1 MQQTSATAYDADG
14 EVASTSDAL
23 GNATSYT
30 YDLLGRQ
37 TMDTVAT
44 FAPFV
49 NHTVRALGT
58 TYDTL
63 GHVILA
69 TSYGWGSPPAVV
81 NQVENVYDGLGNLVT
96 QYQSLSGP
104 VNTTTSPYTP
114 AVQYQYTTCY
124 AGAGNYS
131 RLTGITY
138 PGGTQVSYAYA
149 GLNDLDDAISRI
161 TSVSDGGQMVESYR
175 YLGLST
181 VIGATLPEPSINETV
196 SLDNFGNVADIAWTQ
211 GGTLSGNTV
220 SGGTPLV
227 NVAYGY
233 NSVGEVT
240 WRQDVQ
246 AAAAGVTDLDQTY
259 SYDSA
264 ERLTGYQQ
272 GAGTLSGNTMTIASP
287 TVTAS
292 WSLDSEGNRY
302 NASGTYGTS
311 YGANDESLGT
321 STQYAPRSGNTTT
334 VSFGASGSVTVHYD
348 AWGRVVETYSGSSS
362 VAGPNGAASYTT
374 YSYNALGRQ
383 ITTNNYTNTDTLI
396 SGTQTYFDGANPIEV
411 RMQDNT
417 LLATNVWSPADG
429 RLILRD
435 AVATVL
441 STYTGLTI
449 TPNSAGGIQRLYPMT
464 DGIGSIVA
472 VADPTGTVQERYT
485 YTADGLPQA
494 LTAAWAARSTGWGIV
509 QYAST
514 LGWNWLYRGQQWV
527 QTQPDTSSAQW
538 RGLYVGG
545 SGQWYDPVHAT
556 TLQPN
561 LSGYGDPQTNPYQ
574 MTFQEQF
581 GATVAPMAIGI
592 GVGII
597 AGIATG
603 GLGLAFMPG
612 IMAGA
617 AGGAASMGSSTYAA
631 GGDFGQIAE
640 SAAIG
645 AVAGAAGGAAGGF
658 AGDVMRGA
666 LSAVG
671 ISCCRRRYGARRAPR
686 RLRLAHRKA
695 VPSARRKDLRGLP

>member
-14 EVASTSDAL
+14 EVASTSNAL

-44 FAPFV
+44 FAPV
-49 NHTVRALGT
+49 VDDTVRALGT

-220 SGGTPLV
+220 CGGTPLV

-264 ERLTGYQQ
+264 QRLTGYQQ

-311 YGANDESLGT
+311 YSANDESLGT
-321 STQYAPRSGNTTT
+321 LTQYAPRSGNTTT
-334 VSFGASGSVTVHYD
+334 VSFGASGS
-348 AWGRVVETYSGSSS
+348 A
-362 VAGPNGAASYTT
+362 
-374 YSYNALGRQ
+374 
-383 ITTNNYTNTDTLI
+383 
-396 SGTQTYFDGANPIEV
+396 
-411 RMQDNT
+411 
-417 LLATNVWSPADG
+417 
-429 RLILRD
+429 
-435 AVATVL
+435 
-441 STYTGLTI
+441 
-449 TPNSAGGIQRLYPMT
+449 
-464 DGIGSIVA
+464 
-472 VADPTGTVQERYT
+472 
-485 YTADGLPQA
+485 
-494 LTAAWAARSTGWGIV
+494 
-509 QYAST
+509 
-514 LGWNWLYRGQQWV
+514 
-527 QTQPDTSSAQW
+527 
-538 RGLYVGG
+538 
-545 SGQWYDPVHAT
+545 
-556 TLQPN
+556 
-561 LSGYGDPQTNPYQ
+561 
-574 MTFQEQF
+574 
-581 GATVAPMAIGI
+581 
-592 GVGII
+592 
-597 AGIATG
+597 
-603 GLGLAFMPG
+603 
-612 IMAGA
+612 
-617 AGGAASMGSSTYAA
+617 
-631 GGDFGQIAE
+631 
-640 SAAIG
+640 
-645 AVAGAAGGAAGGF
+645 
-658 AGDVMRGA
+658 
-666 LSAVG
+666 
-671 ISCCRRRYGARRAPR
+671 
-686 RLRLAHRKA
+686 
-695 VPSARRKDLRGLP
+695 